1 MIPVITTAAPSAQ
14 KAPLT
19 APDIASSGFKADP
32 HPFYAC
38 LREEA
43 PVFHVRLSRTRQGWL
58 LTRYEDVFEAL
69 RDRRLGKDKRS
80 GDKSARRAHIPWVT
94 SFLAPLERNMLDLDP
109 PDHTRLRGLVHKAFT
124 PRLIERLR
132 ARIQSL
138 TDEYL
143 DRVAARR
150 EIELV
155 ADYALPLPATIIAE
169 MLGVPAEDRH
179 RFHAWSSKIVTVTGA
194 TDLLT
199 ALPSV
204 ISFMRYLRSFIEERR
219 SAPRDDLISALVQAE
234 EAGDTLTADEILGM
248 VFLLLVAGHETTV
261 NLISG
266 GALALLQHPEQLDLL
281 KREPAHMETA
291 VEELLRYV
299 SPVEIATERYAR
311 EEVTYSGTTI
321 PRGALVLTV
330 LGSANR
336 DHRQFVDPDTLDLT
350 RAPNRHVAFGQGVHY
365 CLGAPLARLEAQIAF
380 ETLLRRCPDLKLA
393 VSPERLQ
400 WRHGLFLRGLKRLP
414 LTF

>member
-1 MIPVITTAAPSAQ
+1 MT
-14 KAPLT
+14 PLI

-32 HPFYAC
+32 HPFYAR

-43 PVFHVRLSRTRQGWL
+43 PVFQVRLSRTRRAWL
-58 LTRYEDVFEAL
+58 LTRYDDVVEAL

-80 GDKSARRAHIPWVT
+80 GDKSARRAHIPFVT
-94 SFLAPLERNMLDLDP
+94 DFLGPLERNMLDLDP

-124 PRLIERLR
+124 PRLVERLR
-132 ARIQSL
+132 ARVQAL

-143 DRVAARR
+143 DRVAAKG

-155 ADYALPLPATIIAE
+155 GDYALPLPATIIAE
-169 MLGVPAEDRH
+169 MLGVPPEDRH
-179 RFHAWSSKIVTVTGA
+179 RFHAWSSKIVVVNSA
-194 TDLLT
+194 VDLLK
-199 ALPSV
+199 ALPAV
-204 ISFMRYLRSFIEERR
+204 IAFMRYLRSFIEERR
-219 SAPRDDLISALVQAE
+219 AAPRDDLISALVQAE

-266 GALALLQHPEQLDLL
+266 GTLALLQHPEQLSLL
-281 KREPAHMETA
+281 KREPQHMETA

-311 EEVTYSGTTI
+311 EEVTFSGTTI
-321 PRGALVLTV
+321 PQGALVLTV
-330 LGSANR
+330 LGAANR
-336 DHRQFVDPDTLDLT
+336 DERQFANADRLDIT
-350 RAPNRHVAFGQGVHY
+350 RTPNRHVAFGQGVHY

-380 ETLLRRCPDLKLA
+380 ETLLRRCPDLRLA
-393 VSPERLQ
+393 VPAERLQ
-400 WRHGLFLRGLKRLP
+400 WRHGLFLRGVKRLP
-414 LTF
+414 LAF